1 MGAKGH
7 NQNTFA
13 FYEELPYLKVDE
25 YSAPAYIYKR
35 LDSELKKD
43 INDRTY
49 YVGIPVHNNKN
60 GKRISLRTPLRESAI
75 EKSTSACD

>member
-1 MGAKGH
+1 MGTKGQ

-13 FYEELPYLKVDE
+13 SYEELPYLTVDQ

-43 INDRTY
+43 IEDRT
-49 YVGIPVHNNKN
+49 
-60 GKRISLRTPLRESAI
+60 
-75 EKSTSACD
+75 

>member
-13 FYEELPYLKVDE
+13 CYEELPYLKVDG

-43 INDRTY
+43 IKE
-49 YVGIPVHNNKN
+49 I
-60 GKRISLRTPLRESAI
+60 L
-75 EKSTSACD
+75 